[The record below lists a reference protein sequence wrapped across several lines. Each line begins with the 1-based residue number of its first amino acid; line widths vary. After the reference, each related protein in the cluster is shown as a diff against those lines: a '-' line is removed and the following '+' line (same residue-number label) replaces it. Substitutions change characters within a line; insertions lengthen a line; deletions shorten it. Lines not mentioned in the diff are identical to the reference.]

1 MLTKKLVGVQ
11 MKNKELNTVE
21 KNIAI
26 RLQADLNEMTKTLK
40 DINIS
45 ISKQEN
51 LNDTLRNV
59 TNYTNTLHAMHE
71 KL

>member
-1 MLTKKLVGVQ
+1 MLTKKLVASQ
-11 MKNKELNTVE
+11 MKDKNLNTVE
-21 KNIAI
+21 KNIAKV
-26 RLQADLNEMTKTLK
+26 LQADLNEMTKTLK

-59 TNYTNTLHAMHE
+59 TNYINNLHAMHA

>member
-1 MLTKKLVGVQ
+1 MFTKKLVANQ

-26 RLQADLNEMTKTLK
+26 LLQADLNEMTKTLK
-40 DINIS
+40 LINVS
-45 ISKQEN
+45 IAKQEN
-51 LNDTLRNV
+51 LNDTLRDV
-59 TNYTNTLHAMHE
+59 ANYKNTLDAMHS